1 MSYNFCGHLKFG
13 FEIGRCYA
21 ILLYRQMLLPW
32 QMLLPYDIMVDV
44 IALADVVAIHCC
56 GRCYNH

>member
-1 MSYNFCGHLKFG
+1 MFG

-21 ILLYRQMLLPW
+21 ILLYRQMLLLW
-32 QMLLPYDIMVDV
+32 QMLLPYDIVANV
-44 IALADVVAIHCC
+44 IALADAVAICYC